1 MSKTQ
6 VSKKTNNIRGF
17 IESQMVEAQELK
29 YKIGETD
36 ELIVK
41 VMPILPFTK
50 RAEMV
55 RTIASLVFIND
66 GKAID
71 DYMPEYIELSKR
83 LNVISYFTDFKMPKD
98 INDVWLV
105 LNYTTLFDDVV
116 KIVGADVYN
125 IFAEADELIKARKH
139 YLENKTD
146 LNMLFAKL
154 MNKLEEFGTQFN
166 ENDIQTI
173 MKMLEKMPNLSSEN
187 IVKAIAN
194 VEKETEGNIEN

>member
-6 VSKKTNNIRGF
+6 VSKKTNNVRGF
-17 IESQMVEAQELK
+17 IESQMVETQELK

-36 ELIVK
+36 ELIVN

-66 GKAID
+66 GKTID

-116 KIVGADVYN
+116 KIVGTDVYN

-154 MNKLEEFGTQFN
+154 MNKLDEFGTQFN

-194 VEKETEGNIEN
+194 IEKETEGNIEN

>member
-6 VSKKTNNIRGF
+6 VSKKTNNVRGF
-17 IESQMVEAQELK
+17 IESQMVETQELK

-41 VMPILPFTK
+41 VMPILPFTQ

-66 GKAID
+66 GKTID

-116 KIVGADVYN
+116 KIVGTDVYN

-154 MNKLEEFGTQFN
+154 TNKLDEFGTQFN
-166 ENDIQTI
+166 ENNIQTI

-194 VEKETEGNIEN
+194 IEKETEGNIEN

>member
-6 VSKKTNNIRGF
+6 VSKKTNNVRGF
-17 IESQMVEAQELK
+17 IESQMVETQELK

-66 GKAID
+66 GKTID

-116 KIVGADVYN
+116 KIVGTDVYN

-154 MNKLEEFGTQFN
+154 MNKLDEFGTQFN

-194 VEKETEGNIEN
+194 IEKETEGNIEN

>member
-6 VSKKTNNIRGF
+6 VSKKTNNVRGF
-17 IESQMVEAQELK
+17 IESQMVETQELK

-66 GKAID
+66 GKTID

-116 KIVGADVYN
+116 KIVGTDVYN

-154 MNKLEEFGTQFN
+154 MNKLDEFGTQFN

-194 VEKETEGNIEN
+194 IGKETEGNIEN